1 MNERQEHVFVVCAI
15 VDARS
20 GIVGANLPV
29 RSTRSGGQSSPN
41 THLHITACLENID
54 GVNQPES
61 VSVIPVQCGRTSA
74 GRIYQQG
81 ISRDI
86 LETKQSPMSLVS
98 VSDITTVS
106 AAAPGVPL
114 FGPAV

>member
-61 VSVIPVQCGRTSA
+61 AMRSHVCWTNIPA
-74 GRIYQQG
+74 
-81 ISRDI
+81 RDI
-86 LETKQSPMSLVS
+86 
-98 VSDITTVS
+98 
-106 AAAPGVPL
+106 
-114 FGPAV
+114 